1 MRIVQAKD
9 KICLG
14 RRGEN
19 RATQIQFPIAEYFS
33 DFDSGTYRLLA
44 HRPTEDTPYPVA
56 ITNDDTYI
64 YWDVTS
70 ADVGI
75 EGYGYAELQL
85 VIDELLAKSIKFVTE
100 ILDALETEG
109 DPPEPQQGWIQQVY
123 DTVDQKIAAGEA
135 SLNGIISEADAAL
148 NAKVTAAQQA
158 VSNAQGYA
166 NTAGDA
172 ADAAS
177 QSAEAA
183 QEAAQTAQD
192 EVQKFSVT
200 VDGNTMVITANSV
213 K

>member
-1 MRIVQAKD
+1 MRIIQAKD

-19 RATQIQFPIAEYFS
+19 LATQIQFPIAEYFS
-33 DFDSGTYRLLA
+33 EFDSGTYRLLA
-44 HRPTEDTPYPVA
+44 QRPTEDTPYPVA

-75 EGYGYAELQL
+75 EGVGYAELQL
-85 VIDELLAKSIKFVTE
+85 VIDDMLAKSIKFVTL
-100 ILDALETEG
+100 ILEALGAEG
-109 DPPEPQQGWIQQVY
+109 DPPEPQQGWIDEIY
-123 DTVDQKIAAGEA
+123 GY
-135 SLNGIISEADAAL
+135 
-148 NAKVTAAQQA
+148 AQQA
-158 VSNAQGYA
+158 QE
-166 NTAGDA
+166 A
-172 ADAAS
+172 AEQAS

-183 QEAAQTAQD
+183 QEAAQTAHD